1 MDLPD
6 LGIRLG
12 LIATAFGLGFR
23 HGVDWDHIAAITD
36 ITASQENSRRS
47 MVLAS
52 LYAAG
57 HGAVVFVLGVLA
69 IVGGELIPDGVD
81 RAMER
86 VVGVTLL
93 VLGLYVFYALARYG
107 RDFRMRSRW
116 MLLFSGVHRAWQWV
130 RGHRVRERALV
141 GARHGVDVHP
151 DDRRSPD
158 APFTEY
164 GTRTAFGIGM
174 LHGVG
179 AETPTQV
186 LVFLAAAGA
195 GGRPVGVL
203 VLTAFLLGLFSSNSL
218 IALTSTFG
226 FLRASRRFD
235 VYATV
240 AVITGASSVVLG
252 ALFLFGRGSVVP
264 ALLGG

>member
-36 ITASQENSRRS
+36 ITASQDRGRRS
-47 MVLAS
+47 MFLAT

-57 HGAVVFVLGVLA
+57 HGAVVFVLGVIA
-69 IVGGELIPDGVD
+69 ILGGELIPDGVD

-86 VVGVTLL
+86 VVGATLL
-93 VLGLYVFYALARYG
+93 VLGIYVFYALARYG

-116 MLLFSGVHRAWQWV
+116 MLLFSGVRRAWNWA
-130 RGHRVRERALV
+130 RGRRVRDREREPALV
-141 GARHGVDVHP
+141 GGSATSA
-151 DDRRSPD
+151 DDQRPD
-158 APFTEY
+158 AAFAEY
-164 GTRTAFGIGM
+164 GSRTAFGIGM

-195 GGRPVGVL
+195 GGRAVGVL
-203 VLTAFLLGLFSSNSL
+203 VLASFLVGLFCSNSL

-226 FLRASRRFD
+226 FLNATRRFD

-240 AVITGASSVVLG
+240 AVITGAASVILG
-252 ALFLFGRGSVVP
+252 LLFLFGRGSVVP
-264 ALLGG
+264 AILGG